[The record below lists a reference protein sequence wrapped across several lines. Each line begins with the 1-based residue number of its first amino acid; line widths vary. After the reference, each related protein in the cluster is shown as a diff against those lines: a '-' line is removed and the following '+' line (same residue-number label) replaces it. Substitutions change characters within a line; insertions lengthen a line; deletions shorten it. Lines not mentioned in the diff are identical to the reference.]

1 MNRFS
6 YTFPVFLISFFLL
19 VCTQLP
25 LPGQAP
31 LDLLSETD
39 TLVPVDTLVVGY
51 NIAPPFVTKS
61 GIGLEGPSVWLW
73 DQVAKDHNIVF
84 EYRQLR
90 LDSLLYALSIGE
102 VDLSLSPLTITSER
116 SEVIDF
122 SSPYYIAHS
131 ALLQK
136 ESSGASQTLEFLG
149 SFFSLNFL
157 RVLGGLF
164 LTILVFGWLVWL
176 FERRGNPEEFGTS
189 LKGLWSG
196 FWWSAVT
203 MSTVGYGDKS
213 PRTTGGRIIALVW
226 MFTAIII
233 ISGFTATI
241 TSSLTVS
248 SIGSESD
255 LIDDFKKN
263 KMGTIQDSGTHSW
276 MQSNFFTKRKA
287 YPDMNELL
295 AALDREEIEVVAYDR
310 PILQSMINADT
321 LERYQLLPIDFNPQ
335 FYATGMSRNLSPQ
348 LRREINHGILRYTE
362 DVSWKVHLSE
372 YGL

>member
-6 YTFPVFLISFFLL
+6 FTFPIFLIPFFL
-19 VCTQLP
+19 VFTQLP

-31 LDLLSETD
+31 IDLMNEND
-39 TLVPVDTLVVGY
+39 TLVPVDTLVIGY
-51 NIAPPFVTKS
+51 NIAPPFVTNS
-61 GIGLEGPSVWLW
+61 EVGLEGPSVWLW
-73 DQVAKDHNIVF
+73 DQVAEDLNIVF

-90 LDSLLYALSIGE
+90 LDSLLYALSSGE

-136 ESSGASQTLEFLG
+136 DSLGASQTLEFLG

-157 RVLGGLF
+157 RVLGGLV
-164 LTILVFGWLVWL
+164 LTILVFGLLVWL
-176 FERRGNPEEFGTS
+176 FERHGNPEEFGTG

-213 PRTTGGRIIALVW
+213 PRTTGGRIIALIW

-255 LIDDFKKN
+255 LIDDFKEN
-263 KMGTIQDSGTHSW
+263 KMGTIQNSGTHSW

-287 YPDMNELL
+287 YPKMTELL
-295 AALDREEIEVVAYDR
+295 AALDREEVEVVAYDR
-310 PILQSMINADT
+310 PILQSIINADT
-321 LERYQLLPIDFNPQ
+321 MERYRLLPIDFNPQ

-348 LRREINHGILRYTE
+348 LRREINFGILRYTE
-362 DVSWKVHLSE
+362 DVNWKILLSE

>member
-6 YTFPVFLISFFLL
+6 FPIFSISFLFL
-19 VCTQLP
+19 VFTQLP
-25 LPGQAP
+25 LNGQATP
-31 LDLLSETD
+31 DLSSEAD
-39 TLVPVDTLVVGY
+39 TLVPVDTLVIGY

-61 GIGLEGPSVWLW
+61 DMGLLEGPSVWLW
-73 DQVAKDHNIVF
+73 NQVAEDLNIVF

-90 LDSLLYALSIGE
+90 LDSLLKALSSGE

-164 LTILVFGWLVWL
+164 LTILVFGLLVWL
-176 FERRGNPEEFGTS
+176 FERRHNPEEFGTGI
-189 LKGLWSG
+189 KGLWSG

-226 MFTAIII
+226 MFTAIVI
-233 ISGFTATI
+233 ISGFTAAI
-241 TSSLTVS
+241 TSSLTVNSIS
-248 SIGSESD
+248 SDGN
-255 LIDDFKKN
+255 LIDDFKKK

-276 MQSNFFTKRKA
+276 MQNNFFTKRKT
-287 YPDMNELL
+287 YPDMTELL

-310 PILQSMINADT
+310 PILQSMINTDT
-321 LERYQLLPIDFNPQ
+321 LERYRLLPINFNPQ
-335 FYATGMSRNLSPQ
+335 FYATGMSHNLSPQ
-348 LRREINHGILRYTE
+348 LQREINFGILRYTE
-362 DVSWKVHLSE
+362 DMSWKVMLSE